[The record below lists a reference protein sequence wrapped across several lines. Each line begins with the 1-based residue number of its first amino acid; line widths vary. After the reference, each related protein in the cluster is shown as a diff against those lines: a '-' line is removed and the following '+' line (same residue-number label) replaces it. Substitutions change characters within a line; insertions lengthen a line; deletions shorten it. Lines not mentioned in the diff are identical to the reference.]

1 MARVPAFQAGCCE
14 FESRLPLDKIFAAFK
29 INLIAG
35 TIINLIII
43 IVLFKL
49 TDIFTNKLKEKFK
62 SNNSPLPIDHIVP
75 LISKIVKF
83 LIAFILIASFLQSQG
98 YSLTSLIA
106 GFGITGLAVSFAAQQ
121 TISSIFGTIALLG
134 DKVYKIGDYVKINDL
149 EGTVEAISI
158 RSTKIRSLDNF
169 VVTVPNDMVANSIIS
184 NVSGAKKRRIDV
196 IFGLTYDTTDEKL
209 KRAIEIINEAAVAN
223 HDIHKDFNTFMHEL
237 DSSSI
242 NIRFIGYAK
251 TRSYDT
257 FVKIKGAFL
266 LDVTSRFR
274 KEGIDFAFPSQTVY
288 MAKNEN

>member
-1 MARVPAFQAGCCE
+1 MIDEIASLA
-14 FESRLPLDKIFAAFK
+14 DKIEKITSTFK

-49 TDIFTNKLKEKFK
+49 TDIFTNKLKEKFQ
-62 SNNSPLPIDHIVP
+62 SNNSPLPLEHIIPTIGKV
-75 LISKIVKF
+75 VKF
-83 LIAFILIASFLQSQG
+83 LIAFVLIASFLQSQG

-121 TISSIFGTIALLG
+121 TISSVFGTIALLS
-134 DKVYKIGDYVKINDL
+134 DKVYKIGDYIKINDL
-149 EGTVEAISI
+149 EGTVEGISI
-158 RSTKIRSLDNF
+158 RSTKIRNLENF
-169 VVTVPNDMVANSIIS
+169 LVTVPNDTVANSIVS
-184 NVSGAKKRRIDV
+184 NVSNARKRRIDV
-196 IFGLTYDTTDEKL
+196 IFGVTYDTTDEKL
-209 KRAIEIINEAAVAN
+209 KRAIAIINEAAVAN
-223 HDIHKDFNTFMHEL
+223 HDINKEFNTFLHEL

-257 FVKIKGAFL
+257 FVKIKSAFL
-266 LDVTSRFR
+266 LDVASRFR

-288 MAKNEN
+288 MGN